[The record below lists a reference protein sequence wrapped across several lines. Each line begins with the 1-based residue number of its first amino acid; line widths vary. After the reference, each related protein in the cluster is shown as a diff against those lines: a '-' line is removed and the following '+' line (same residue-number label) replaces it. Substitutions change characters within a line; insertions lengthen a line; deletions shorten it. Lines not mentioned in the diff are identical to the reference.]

1 MEQKILHYEKIVGT
15 EVIKELE
22 EAAQGIKGL
31 SLLHINSTA
40 VGGGVAEMLRTLIP
54 LFNDLGVNARWE
66 VIEGNP
72 LFFQITKSI
81 HNALQG
87 EKVELNEEMQREY
100 ERVNRGNAKRLDF
113 AADVIVDHDP
123 QPLPLISYC
132 KKEVPWVWRC
142 HIDLSAPNEE
152 AWKRLKPYVLRYDAV
167 VVSSES
173 FKKADLPVKTYVIP
187 PAIDPFSPINRPLTP
202 DEVSSKLTE
211 YGIPQ
216 DKPLIVQVSRF
227 DKWKDPV
234 GVLEVFSRVK
244 KEADARL
251 VMLGNMASDDPEGP
265 TIYSEVMKKANGMAD
280 VHLITKTDPL
290 LVNALQRAATVV
302 LQISLKE
309 GFGLTV
315 SEALWKGTPVVASQV
330 GGIPLQIED
339 GKMGFLTAPRDY
351 QSMSARVLDILN
363 DPDFRARLGATG
375 REHVRKKFLMP
386 RLIHDWLNLIREIV
400 S

>member
-1 MEQKILHYEKIVGT
+1 
-15 EVIKELE
+15 
-22 EAAQGIKGL
+22 
-31 SLLHINSTA
+31 
-40 VGGGVAEMLRTLIP
+40 MLRTLIP